1 MTTRRASP
9 FLAGNVRQSIRLDL
23 LLGLGLALVG
33 ASVYLWQGL
42 PAVLAYTGIVLIVAA
57 VALSQ
62 EAGP

>member
-1 MTTRRASP
+1 M
-9 FLAGNVRQSIRLDL
+9 RQSIRLDL

-42 PAVLAYTGIVLIVAA
+42 PAVLAYAGIVLIVAA

-62 EAGP
+62 EAGL